1 MLYFQQCCNTPMNSV
16 CWESTKGPFHPSA
29 PASGGSTLSLTRV
42 LPCLCQLCA
51 PHSHRLEVD
60 GTAPHSSF
68 PIVLFPW
75 VSKGL
80 RPDKLQKDNGIW
92 LQVRMTAGTDFSW
105 REAARPVW
113 GGRKPNSTQSSKA
126 LLRESR
132 FTLLLKCLLLGK
144 WVPLRIPNC
153 PNLYPCLILLGW
165 T

>member
-16 CWESTKGPFHPSA
+16 CWESTKGPSHPSA

-42 LPCLCQLCA
+42 LPCLCQLSA

-60 GTAPHSSF
+60 GTAPHNSF

-80 RPDKLQKDNGIW
+80 RPDKLQKDNGIC
-92 LQVRMTAGTDFSW
+92 LQVKMTAGTDFSW

-113 GGRKPNSTQSSKA
+113 GGGGNLTAPRPQKHFSEGADLPFSLSVSSWGNESLFAFLTAQSRTPA
-126 LLRESR
+126 
-132 FTLLLKCLLLGK
+132 
-144 WVPLRIPNC
+144 
-153 PNLYPCLILLGW
+153 
-165 T
+165 